1 VANPDRLEESGAFMS
16 LRTVLFDLDG
26 TLVDH
31 FAAIHRAHSYTMRQL
46 GLPAPTMAQVRA
58 AVGGGVELA
67 VTRLVGEARRE
78 AALAIYRPY
87 WDTTMLEDVQLLP
100 GARELLIALKQHGTQ
115 LAIFTNKH
123 GPSSRRVCEHL
134 GIAGLLDGNFGAT
147 DTPWLKP
154 APEFAAHVM
163 RVLGSDAATTALVG
177 DSPFDLAAA
186 RNAGFE
192 FFGVTTGTH
201 TADELRHAGAAH
213 IYEKLADA
221 GTDLGL

>member
-1 VANPDRLEESGAFMS
+1 MR

-26 TLVDH
+26 TLLDH
-31 FAAIHRAHSYTMRQL
+31 FAAIHRSHAYTMRQL
-46 GLPAPTMAQVRA
+46 GLPEPTPAQVRA
-58 AVGGGVELA
+58 AVGGGLELA
-67 VTRLVGEARRE
+67 ITRLAGPARLAE
-78 AALAIYRPY
+78 ALAIYRPY
-87 WDTTMLEDVQLLP
+87 WDATMLDDVQLLP
-100 GARELLIALKQHGTQ
+100 GARELLTALKQAGART
-115 LAIFTNKH
+115 AVFTNKH
-123 GPSSRRVCEHL
+123 GPSSRRVCTHL

-163 RVLGSDAATTALVG
+163 RALGAQAATTALVG

-201 TADELRHAGAAH
+201 TAEELHTAGATSVH
-213 IYEKLADA
+213 PGLVELAPFLLA
-221 GTDLGL
+221 